1 MKRLLLLLTV
11 VTAIFVFAFAA
22 YAVDFD
28 GGSINVTAT
37 VVPTCVVEV
46 QDIAFGEYGG
56 LEVLA
61 QGALDITCI
70 NELNYQVGLDIG
82 QNDDGFGRRM
92 IGGPGQYLNYGIF
105 KDNLLSDGWG
115 DACVASPTFLTETCA
130 GVFVSDGSTNSLTP
144 WGQIPA
150 SQLSPVGSYSDVV
163 SITIVY

>member
-1 MKRLLLLLTV
+1 MKRLLLILTV
-11 VTAIFVFAFAA
+11 FTAVLGLSFAA

-28 GGSINVTAT
+28 GGSLNVTAT

-46 QDIAFGEYGG
+46 QDINFGEYGG

-92 IGGPGQYLNYGIF
+92 AGGGGSFLNYAIF

-115 DACVASPTFLTETCA
+115 DECVAVPTFASESCA
-130 GVFVSDGSTNSLTP
+130 GVFVSNGTTNSLTP

-150 SQLSPVGSYSDVV
+150 SQTSPVGSYSDVV